1 MKVTDRRAVG
11 KTGLTV
17 TALGLG
23 TAAFG
28 GLYRTAASADA
39 RSALAAAWDRG
50 IRYFDTAPMYGLGR
64 AEHFLGDLLRD
75 VDPDAQSS
83 ILSTKVGRLCVAPR
97 PGRSPEPA
105 PGNPFDSGWHSAL
118 RFSEVF
124 DYSYD
129 GILRSFDD
137 SQQRLGR
144 PEIDLLFIHDIG
156 SATHGPRNVLH
167 WDKLRAGGFRALE
180 ELRNAGLIRGFGL
193 GVNECDV
200 IDAAMTETDMD
211 CCLLAGRYSLLD
223 RQATDLLNRM
233 HQRGIAVIAG
243 GVFNSGILAGGDQKY
258 NYLDA
263 PADVVARVDRLR
275 ALCDAHGVPLGAPA
289 IQFATRHPAI
299 AAVLVGARDAA
310 NVAECVD
317 WFETPVP
324 DTLWQALD
332 TA

>member
-1 MKVTDRRAVG
+1 MKVTDRRPLG
-11 KTGLTV
+11 KTGLSF

-28 GLYRTAASADA
+28 GLYRAAASADA
-39 RSALAAAWDRG
+39 RAAVHMAWDRG

-64 AEHFLGDLLRD
+64 AEHILGDLLRD
-75 VDPDAQSS
+75 ADPDAQSS
-83 ILSTKVGRLCVAPR
+83 VLSTKVGRLCVAPR
-97 PGRSPEPA
+97 PGRNPEPA

-118 RFSEVF
+118 RFTEVF

-156 SATHGPRNVLH
+156 IATHGDRNAAH
-167 WDKLRAGGFRALE
+167 WDALRNGGFRALQD
-180 ELRNAGLIRGFGL
+180 LRAAGLIKGFGL

-200 IDAAMTETDMD
+200 IDAAMGETDMD

-223 RQATDLLNRM
+223 RQATDLLDRM
-233 HQRGIAVIAG
+233 HRNGVAVVAG
-243 GVFNSGILAGGDQKY
+243 GVFNSGILAGGDLKF

-263 PADVVARVDRLR
+263 PADIVTRMDHLR
-275 ALCDAHGVPLGAPA
+275 ALCADHGVPLGAAA

-317 WFETPVP
+317 WFETPIP
-324 DTLWQALD
+324 DALWQALD
-332 TA
+332 AA